1 MSAEAQLILEAH
13 PLLRVT
19 VPLEDDQLHFADEQ
33 NPSMI
38 DPHSADRV
46 MAAAKGIVF
55 AAPKLS
61 WSADVSPPDHWLR
74 TDLPGL
80 VPYIG
85 AGGDERDVRLWA
97 WMAFLKRAG
106 LIPWNDPLPQS
117 NALSEPGDPS
127 EMVWFYPGKWFGVDE
142 PVPTLQLK
150 WLRRAEQD
158 YEYLY
163 LAQQR
168 GMSTNAFMLARLIIK
183 PVEIQSDQSPDP
195 EYSLLTGTVDQ
206 ATWDNALSLLAR
218 TILLR
223 ATGADPTSPEN
234 RAKLVALNLDTIR
247 WQEPKERPYILPR
260 VAQWLWEM
268 PPDPQGNQKVF
279 VRLGVDIYNAGDNRP
294 TDNLLQWDSA
304 SAGWEFQPQPFVI
317 GPLQTY
323 WVQRFSLEAR
333 VDLQNVSAESRRPL
347 EISFI
352 DGYTHD
358 EYRAQAML
366 PIAVSDRREGRLS
379 IDGNLDDWDQSYEIH
394 TGRLTKMLDR
404 PTVQHWRIQPA
415 ETSST
420 LFSGWGEDN
429 FYFAFHVRGTGA
441 GQPLH
446 RNFIEQQFRRG
457 WGEDLCEMLIQ
468 PIYDDNTMGP
478 LTYLACK
485 PNGVCV
491 VSHSIAGATRPSDSS
506 AQTDTTVRYAANPQS
521 GAWDG
526 ELAIP
531 WSVLLDGNR
540 PLPRLLR
547 FNFIQHRA
555 ANGESDSWAG
565 PIDYDRDDQL
575 MGLLYLRDTSPPGM
589 SQMP

>member
-1 MSAEAQLILEAH
+1 M
-13 PLLRVT
+13 
-19 VPLEDDQLHFADEQ
+19 
-33 NPSMI
+33 
-38 DPHSADRV
+38 
-46 MAAAKGIVF
+46 
-55 AAPKLS
+55 
-61 WSADVSPPDHWLR
+61 
-74 TDLPGL
+74 
-80 VPYIG
+80 
-85 AGGDERDVRLWA
+85 
-97 WMAFLKRAG
+97 
-106 LIPWNDPLPQS
+106 
-117 NALSEPGDPS
+117 
-127 EMVWFYPGKWFGVDE
+127 
-142 PVPTLQLK
+142 
-150 WLRRAEQD
+150 
-158 YEYLY
+158 
-163 LAQQR
+163 
-168 GMSTNAFMLARLIIK
+168 
-183 PVEIQSDQSPDP
+183 DQS
-195 EYSLLTGTVDQ
+195 
-206 ATWDNALSLLAR
+206 TWDNALSLLAR

-223 ATGADPTSPEN
+223 APGADPTSPEN

-446 RNFIEQQFRRG
+446 RNFIEQQFRR
-457 WGEDLCEMLIQ
+457 
-468 PIYDDNTMGP
+468 MG
-478 LTYLACK
+478 
-485 PNGVCV
+485 
-491 VSHSIAGATRPSDSS
+491 
-506 AQTDTTVRYAANPQS
+506 
-521 GAWDG
+521 
-526 ELAIP
+526 
-531 WSVLLDGNR
+531 
-540 PLPRLLR
+540 
-547 FNFIQHRA
+547 
-555 ANGESDSWAG
+555 
-565 PIDYDRDDQL
+565 
-575 MGLLYLRDTSPPGM
+575 
-589 SQMP
+589 